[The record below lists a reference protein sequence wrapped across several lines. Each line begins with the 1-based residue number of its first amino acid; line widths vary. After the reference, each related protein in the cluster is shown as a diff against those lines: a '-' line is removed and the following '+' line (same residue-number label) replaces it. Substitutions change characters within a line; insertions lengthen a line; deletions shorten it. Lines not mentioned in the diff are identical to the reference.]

1 MQFLVAH
8 RDDARWSTCMITSMF
23 RTTRRLV
30 VHRFTAL
37 SMSILLAFP
46 GPAAAQA
53 VFGSA
58 PPPTAPPLTIRPSL
72 PDLGDAASDDLSP
85 LSERKLGDEI
95 MRQAHEAGD
104 VMDDPEATEYLNRFG
119 ANLVA
124 HVGRGNSS
132 QDFQFFF
139 VNDVNVNAFALPG
152 GYIGINSGLIVATQ
166 SEPELAS
173 VMAHE
178 MGHVIQR
185 HIARAISREKQTNLI
200 ALAATL
206 LGMIAAVK
214 GKTADAGQAAMLAG
228 QGYAIQDQLNFGR
241 DAERE
246 ADRVGF
252 QILQDAHYDVN
263 AMATFFGRLQ
273 QVTRIYETSMPA
285 FLLTHPLTTERIAD
299 IQNRVREAPYRQ
311 RPDSLDFQMVRARM
325 RVLQDT
331 TAQGLRD
338 TRTAFEDQLKTR
350 SYSSEASLH
359 YGLAVV
365 LLKQNDPKGAQRE
378 LDEVNKRL
386 AAPNAIVANLAIDVK
401 QASGDASAAVA
412 LALAARTQF
421 PESRMIAQ
429 NYAGTLQQAG
439 RHDDA
444 IAFLRDQLRLYKSEP
459 VLYELLAKSFAAKG
473 DPMVSHRLLGEAYLL
488 RGSIRAALQQM
499 QIARTSAPVN
509 ADFYEVSQIDARVRE
524 LQVRAEELRKAE
536 RESGSRSLS
545 KLEITHSEGP
555 SATRVDVDPKSQRR
569 PGFES
574 ELSRDLM
581 GRDPLQR

>member
-1 MQFLVAH
+1 M
-8 RDDARWSTCMITSMF
+8 
-23 RTTRRLV
+23 
-30 VHRFTAL
+30 
-37 SMSILLAFP
+37 LLAVH
-46 GPAAAQA
+46 GPLGAQT

-58 PPPTAPPLTIRPSL
+58 APPPPPTTRALL
-72 PDLGDAASDDLSP
+72 PDLGDSASDDLSP
-85 LSERKLGDEI
+85 QTERKLGDEI

-104 VMDDPEATEYLNRFG
+104 IMEDPEATEYLNQFG
-119 ANLVA
+119 ATLVA
-124 HVGRGNSS
+124 HAGPGSAAQNFR
-132 QDFQFFF
+132 FFF

-166 SEPELAS
+166 SEAELAS

-185 HIARAISREKQTNLI
+185 HIARAIAREKQTSLI

-214 GKTADAGQAAMLAG
+214 GRTVDAGQAAMAAG

-252 QILQDAHYDVN
+252 QILQDARYDAN
-263 AMATFFGRLQ
+263 AMATFFVRLQ
-273 QVTRIYETSMPA
+273 QVTRIQETATPA

-299 IQNRVREAPYRQ
+299 IQNRVRETPYRQ
-311 RPDSLDFQMVRARM
+311 RPDSFDFQLVRARM

-338 TRTAFEDQLKTR
+338 TRAAFEDQLKTH
-350 SYSSEASLH
+350 SYASEAAIR

-365 LLKQNDPKGAQRE
+365 LLRQNDVNGAQRE
-378 LDEVNKRL
+378 LDEVTKRV
-386 AAPNAIVANLAIDVK
+386 PVPDAIVANLAIDVK
-401 QASGDASAAVA
+401 QASGDAAAAVA
-412 LALAARTQF
+412 LAQAAHIRF
-421 PESRMIAQ
+421 PQSRMIAQ
-429 NYAGTLQQAG
+429 NVADTLQQAG

-459 VLYELLAKSFAAKG
+459 VLYELLARSHAAKG
-473 DPMVSHRLLGEAYLL
+473 DAMVSHRLLGEAYLL

-499 QIARTSAPVN
+499 QIARTSAPPN

-524 LQVRAEELRKAE
+524 LQVRADELRKAE
-536 RESGSRSLS
+536 RESGARSLS
-545 KLEITHSEGP
+545 RLEVTRTEGP
-555 SATRVDVDPKSQRR
+555 SATRVDVDAERKRR
-569 PGFES
+569 PGLEA
-574 ELSRDLM
+574 EPGGDLM
-581 GRDPLQR
+581 RRDPVQR

>member
-1 MQFLVAH
+1 M
-8 RDDARWSTCMITSMF
+8 
-23 RTTRRLV
+23 TR
-30 VHRFTAL
+30 
-37 SMSILLAFP
+37 
-46 GPAAAQA
+46 
-53 VFGSA
+53 
-58 PPPTAPPLTIRPSL
+58 PTL
-72 PDLGDAASDDLSP
+72 PDLGDSASDDLSP
-85 LSERKLGDEI
+85 MTERKLGDEI

-104 VMDDPEATEYLNRFG
+104 VMEDPEATEYLNQFG
-119 ANLVA
+119 GSLIA
-124 HVGRGNSS
+124 HAGPRGAS
-132 QDFQFFF
+132 QDFRFFF
-139 VNDVNVNAFALPG
+139 VNDPAVNAFALPG

-185 HIARAISREKQTNLI
+185 HIARAIAREKQTNLI
-200 ALAATL
+200 ALATTL

-214 GKTADAGQAAMLAG
+214 GKSPDAGQAAMMAG

-263 AMATFFGRLQ
+263 AMTTFFGRLQ
-273 QVTRIYETSMPA
+273 QVTRIYETATPA

-311 RPDSLDFQMVRARM
+311 RPDSLDFQLVRARL

-331 TAQGLRD
+331 TVQGLRD

-350 SYSSEASLH
+350 SFANEAAVH
-359 YGLAVV
+359 YGLAVL
-365 LLKQNDPKGAQRE
+365 LLKQNDAQGAQRE
-378 LDEVNKRL
+378 LDEVKKRVVV
-386 AAPNAIVANLAIDVK
+386 PDAIVANCAIDVK
-401 QASGDASAAVA
+401 QALGDATGAVE
-412 LALAARTQF
+412 LAKAARAQF

-429 NYAGTLQQAG
+429 NYADTLQQAG

-444 IAFLRDQLRLYKSEP
+444 IAYLRDQLRLYKSEP
-459 VLYELLAKSFAAKG
+459 VLYELLAKSYAVKG

-499 QIARTSAPVN
+499 QIARTSAPAN

-536 RESGSRSLS
+536 KESGSRSLR
-545 KLEITHSEGP
+545 LEVTRSEGS
-555 SATRVDVDPKSQRR
+555 SAPRVEVDAQGQRR
-569 PGFES
+569 TGLES
-574 ELSRDLM
+574 ELGRNLV

>member
-1 MQFLVAH
+1 
-8 RDDARWSTCMITSMF
+8 MITSMSRASRPRPAAPF
-23 RTTRRLV
+23 AR
-30 VHRFTAL
+30 HRFAQAL
-37 SMSILLAFP
+37 CLCAALH
-46 GPAAAQA
+46 GPVSAQA

-58 PPPTAPPLTIRPSL
+58 PPPPPQTTRPVL
-72 PDLGDAASDDLSP
+72 PDLGDSASDDLSP
-85 LSERKLGDEI
+85 LGERKLGDEI

-104 VMDDPEATEYLNRFG
+104 IMEDPEATEYLNQFG

-124 HVGRGNSS
+124 HVGRGDTS

-166 SEPELAS
+166 AEAELAS

-185 HIARAISREKQTNLI
+185 HIARAIAREKQTNLI

-206 LGMIAAVK
+206 LGMVAAIK
-214 GKTADAGQAAMLAG
+214 GRTADAGQAAMAAG

-252 QILQDAHYDVN
+252 QILQDANFDVN

-273 QVTRIYETSMPA
+273 QVTRIYETAVPP

-311 RPDSLDFQMVRARM
+311 RPDSLDFQMIRARM

-331 TAQGLRD
+331 TGQGLRD
-338 TRTAFEDQLKTR
+338 TRTAFLDQLKTK
-350 SYSSEASLH
+350 SYGNEAAVH
-359 YGLAVV
+359 YGLAVTY
-365 LLKQNDPKGAQRE
+365 LKQNDAKAAQRE
-378 LDEVNKRL
+378 LDEVQKRVST
-386 AAPNAIVANLAIDVK
+386 PDAIVANLAIDVK
-401 QASGDASAAVA
+401 QASGDAPAAVE
-412 LALAARTQF
+412 LARAARVRF
-421 PESRMIAQ
+421 PQSRMIAQ
-429 NYAGTLQQAG
+429 NYADALQQAG
-439 RHDDA
+439 RHDEA
-444 IAFLRDQLRLYKSEP
+444 IAYLRDQLRLYKSEP
-459 VLYELLAKSFAAKG
+459 VLYELLAKSYAAKG
-473 DPMVSHRLLGEAYLL
+473 DAMVSHRLLGEGYLL

-499 QIARTSAPVN
+499 QIARTSAPAN

-524 LQVRAEELRKAE
+524 LQVRADELRKAE
-536 RESGSRSLS
+536 KEAGSRSFS
-545 KLEITHSEGP
+545 RLEITRSDGT
-555 SATRVDVDPKSQRR
+555 SASRVEVDPQGKRR
-569 PGFES
+569 SGLES
-574 ELSRDLM
+574 ELGGDLM
-581 GRDPLQR
+581 RRDPLKR